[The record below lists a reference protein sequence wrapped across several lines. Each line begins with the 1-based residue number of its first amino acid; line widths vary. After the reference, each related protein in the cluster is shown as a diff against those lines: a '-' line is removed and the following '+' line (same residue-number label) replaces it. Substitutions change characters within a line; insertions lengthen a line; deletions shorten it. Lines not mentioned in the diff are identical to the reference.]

1 MTDAE
6 AASLAMQ
13 AARHVFSGLY
23 QRRKDG
29 STALYVSRTGCV
41 IRSSDRDL
49 AWTSPEAYHAVMLTP
64 LTEQSTASVDALAQ
78 SLLNGR
84 VSAGEPAER
93 QKPCQAS

>member
-1 MTDAE
+1 VTDAE
-6 AASLAMQ
+6 AASLAIQ

-23 QRRKDG
+23 QLRKDG
-29 STALYVSRTGCV
+29 STALYVSRTGWV
-41 IRSSDRDL
+41 IRSSDRTQ
-49 AWTSPEAYHAVMLTP
+49 AWTSPEAYHAVMIAP

-93 QKPCQAS
+93 SRAKA